1 MPSLKLV
8 TSTYLMKLEF
18 CEPLLLHSVIFRSLV
33 VMKTNQVLHMSPFL
47 VLANL

>member
-8 TSTYLMKLEF
+8 TSTYLMKLELRQ
-18 CEPLLLHSVIFRSLV
+18 PLLLRLVIFRALV
-33 VMKTNQVLHMSPFL
+33 VMKTNEILPMSPFL